1 MGKGASS
8 AKIRARHPQIS
19 DAAINPLPPHRCAN
33 LGVRGLVTLPWRN
46 SAASMTC
53 CEAALTAFAIAE
65 VSASAAGTLRLH
77 ADITG
82 ANNAVSH
89 VSPET

>member
-1 MGKGASS
+1 VPA
-8 AKIRARHPQIS
+8 IRKLAMLPLTRFHRIVARI
-19 DAAINPLPPHRCAN
+19 RF
-33 LGVRGLVTLPWRN
+33 GVRGLVTLPWRN